1 MRQRFSNLIKVPEQA
16 KHLKTVILE
25 RLKGVTGSIMKKAER
40 IKFISETL
48 DELLPDPPIPLDYSD
63 PYTLL
68 VAVVL
73 SAQCTDLRVN
83 QVTKELYKKAKTPKD
98 MVRLGTEKITE
109 IIKPCGLS
117 TTKGKNIFNLSKIL
131 VEKYDS
137 VVPQTFEELEA
148 LPGVGHKTASVM
160 MIHAFKIPAFPV
172 DTHIHRL
179 AKRWGLSDGSSVEQ
193 TEKDLKKIFPESEW
207 EKRHL
212 QIILFGRTY
221 CKALG
226 HMPEKCP
233 ICSVVGCKVTK
244 S

>member
-1 MRQRFSNLIKVPEQA
+1 MN
-16 KHLKTVILE
+16 
-25 RLKGVTGSIMKKAER
+25 KKEK

-83 QVTKELYKKAKTPKD
+83 QVTKET
-98 MVRLGTEKITE
+98 
-109 IIKPCGLS
+109 
-117 TTKGKNIFNLSKIL
+117 LSKIL
-131 VEKYDS
+131 VEKHNS

-193 TEKDLKKIFPESEW
+193 TEKDLKKIFPENEW

-226 HMPEKCP
+226 HKPENCP
-233 ICSVVGCKVTK
+233 ICSKI
-244 S
+244 